1 MKRNLILATLLLA
14 PLFSLFSLHSSRS
27 TSHFSLFTSHSSLF
41 TLHAQQVI
49 DLAGVWSFAMNDQ
62 PVYDD
67 YVMLP
72 GSMLTNDKGN
82 DVNVNTPWTGS
93 LYDSSYYF
101 NPYM

>member
-1 MKRNLILATLLLA
+1 MKRNLIFATLLLA

-27 TSHFSLFTSHSSLF
+27 TLHSSLF

-82 DVNVNTPWTGS
+82 DVNVNTQWTSS
-93 LYDSSYYF
+93 LYDS
-101 NPYM
+101 